1 MRTMWFVAP
10 LLVALAATVPP
21 ISAEQAAAPP
31 AAVEPLVVLTA
42 TSLAEGLAK
51 ISAGQREDFVGK
63 NGGTE
68 TAMFVQKEKG
78 RKGVAEVHRDSDDYH
93 MVLEGSAVYTLGGT
107 LDAPKEQQP
116 GEWRAGSISGGREV
130 VMKKGDMIFVPR
142 GTAHQRNTEG
152 HDVTLMVIKVYAD
165 PTPKTVPAK

>member
-1 MRTMWFVAP
+1 MRTLWSMLF
-10 LLVALAATVPP
+10 ALAAIAHPA
-21 ISAEQAAAPP
+21 SAQQAAAPP
-31 AAVEPLVVLTA
+31 AAVEPPVVLTA
-42 TSLAEGLAK
+42 TSLAENLAK
-51 ISAGQREDFVGK
+51 LTAGQREDYVGK

-78 RKGVAEVHRDSDDYH
+78 RKGVAEIHRDSDDYH

-107 LDAPKEQQP
+107 LDAAKEQQP

-152 HDVTLMVIKVYAD
+152 HEATLMVIKVYSD
-165 PTPKTVPAK
+165 PTPKVVPAK